1 MSNTRLAPVLLLAS
15 LSLATAV
22 NGSYTPGT
30 TCSDNVDSQQALLGK
45 HLIVM
50 ELAWAPFASVDST
63 APKGWSGYNIELM
76 DELATLLGFTYE
88 ILDIGYPNSEIGE
101 TWTSH
106 AISNIDN
113 GDVLMSFWYKNMD
126 RMKELVFVDGHIDV
140 SPGLIGLRSKESG
153 TDPWSWDS
161 ITSFMLPFTWTL
173 WGCLLLLVILSG
185 VSDYIIE
192 RKTSTDARLSASLY
206 EYAAGFLWGGF
217 GACRV
222 GLPVCSSSCLLACS
236 YICILVCHAPAYIPC
251 SRVLIPACTEYPLST
266 SSKVF
271 QVLLAFT
278 FLIVISTYTANL
290 AAFITLSAGPGL
302 SVTSMNQAMASG
314 KALCMEEGGY
324 NTRITANFP
333 KMKYEL
339 LLEANSA
346 GDRLVDQTGC
356 EGVLA
361 PKNFYDGWRTDAKY
375 CNLEIVETMY
385 PDTAGWLGSKN
396 SLCVVRAINYG
407 LLDLK
412 VRGVIDR
419 LYFKYFPV
427 ISCAAQVAAVEI
439 DSGAEE
445 PDVSRRRLHSS
456 SHPSEHHSRQLKGGD
471 RRAASEQSTDSGSLA
486 VPQIGVE
493 QLKGLFLTWLIITL
507 SLITWTYTNGPIG
520 RFISRVA
527 PASLVR
533 LSAKILP
540 KREFVDADGDGL
552 DDNSAG
558 PDNEMAMLRNTT
570 ASLRIMHEH
579 NREMKKVIYGLSKHV
594 GFTPDLPENTKK
606 WKMAKQNTIANIA
619 SSKGSVLSAMQNAP
633 AVQHT
638 PVETME
644 AP

>member
-88 ILDIGYPNSEIGE
+88 ILDIGYPNGEIGE

-113 GDVLMSFWYKNMD
+113 GDVLMSFWFKNMD

-153 TDPWSWDS
+153 TDPWSWNS

-217 GACRV
+217 
-222 GLPVCSSSCLLACS
+222 
-236 YICILVCHAPAYIPC
+236 
-251 SRVLIPACTEYPLST
+251 EYPLST

-302 SVTSMNQAMASG
+302 SVTSMNEAMASG
-314 KALCMEEGGY
+314 KALCMEQGAY

-339 LLEANSA
+339 ILEANSA

-361 PKNFYDGWRTDAKY
+361 PKNFYDGWRTNAKY
-375 CNLEIVETMY
+375 CNLEIVETIF

-412 VRGVIDR
+412 VRGVVDR

-445 PDVSRRRLHSS
+445 ADVSRRRLHSS

-486 VPQIGVE
+486 VPQIGVA

-579 NREMKKVIYGLSKHV
+579 NREMKKIIYGLSKHV
-594 GFTPDLPENTKK
+594 GFIPDVPENTKK
-606 WKMAKQNTIANIA
+606 WKLAKQNTIANIA

>member
-30 TCSDNVDSQQALLGK
+30 TCSDNVDSQLALLGK

-88 ILDIGYPNSEIGE
+88 ILDIGYPNGEIGE

-113 GDVLMSFWYKNMD
+113 GDVLMSFWFKNMD

-153 TDPWSWDS
+153 TDPWSWNS

-217 GACRV
+217 
-222 GLPVCSSSCLLACS
+222 
-236 YICILVCHAPAYIPC
+236 
-251 SRVLIPACTEYPLST
+251 EYPLST

-302 SVTSMNQAMASG
+302 SVTSMNEAMASG
-314 KALCMEEGGY
+314 KALCMEQGAY

-339 LLEANSA
+339 ILEANSA

-361 PKNFYDGWRTDAKY
+361 PKNFYDGWRTNAKY
-375 CNLEIVETMY
+375 CNLEIVETIF
-385 PDTAGWLGSKN
+385 PDTAGWLGSPN
-396 SLCVVRAINYG
+396 SHCVVRAINYG

-412 VRGVIDR
+412 VRGVVDR

-445 PDVSRRRLHSS
+445 ADVSRRRLHSS

-471 RRAASEQSTDSGSLA
+471 RRAASEQSTDSSSLA
-486 VPQIGVE
+486 VPQVGIA

-540 KREFVDADGDGL
+540 KRDFVDADGDGL
-552 DDNSAG
+552 DDNSVG

-579 NREMKKVIYGLSKHV
+579 NREMKKIIYGLSKHV
-594 GFTPDLPENTKK
+594 GFIPDVPENTKK
-606 WKMAKQNTIANIA
+606 WKLAKQNTIANIA

>member
-30 TCSDNVDSQQALLGK
+30 TCSDNVDSQLALLGK

-88 ILDIGYPNSEIGE
+88 ILDIGYPNGEIGE

-113 GDVLMSFWYKNMD
+113 GDVLMSFWFKNMD

-161 ITSFMLPFTWTL
+161 ITSFMLPFTWAL

-217 GACRV
+217 
-222 GLPVCSSSCLLACS
+222 
-236 YICILVCHAPAYIPC
+236 
-251 SRVLIPACTEYPLST
+251 EYPLST

-302 SVTSMNQAMASG
+302 SVTSMNEAMASG
-314 KALCMEEGGY
+314 KALCMEQGAY

-339 LLEANSA
+339 ILEANSA

-361 PKNFYDGWRTDAKY
+361 PKNFYDGWRTNAKY
-375 CNLEIVETMY
+375 CNLEIVETIF

-412 VRGVIDR
+412 VRGVVDR

-445 PDVSRRRLHSS
+445 ADVSRRRLHSS

-471 RRAASEQSTDSGSLA
+471 RRAASEQSTDSSSLA
-486 VPQIGVE
+486 VPQVGIA

-540 KREFVDADGDGL
+540 KRDFVDADGDGL
-552 DDNSAG
+552 DDNSVG

-606 WKMAKQNTIANIA
+606 WKLAKQNTIANIA

>member
-88 ILDIGYPNSEIGE
+88 ILDIGYPNGEIGE

-113 GDVLMSFWYKNMD
+113 GDVLMSFWFKNMD

-161 ITSFMLPFTWTL
+161 ITSFMLPFTWAL

-217 GACRV
+217 
-222 GLPVCSSSCLLACS
+222 
-236 YICILVCHAPAYIPC
+236 
-251 SRVLIPACTEYPLST
+251 EYPLST

-361 PKNFYDGWRTDAKY
+361 PKNFYDGWRTNAKY
-375 CNLEIVETMY
+375 CNLEIVETIF

-412 VRGVIDR
+412 VRGVVDR

-445 PDVSRRRLHSS
+445 ADVSRRRLHSS

-486 VPQIGVE
+486 VPQIGVA

-606 WKMAKQNTIANIA
+606 WKLAKQNTIANIA
-619 SSKGSVLSAMQNAP
+619 SSKGSVVSAMQNTP

>member
-30 TCSDNVDSQQALLGK
+30 TCSDNVDSQLALLGK

-88 ILDIGYPNSEIGE
+88 ILDIGYPNGEIGE

-113 GDVLMSFWYKNMD
+113 GDVLMSFWFKNMD

-153 TDPWSWDS
+153 TDPWSWNS

-217 GACRV
+217 
-222 GLPVCSSSCLLACS
+222 
-236 YICILVCHAPAYIPC
+236 
-251 SRVLIPACTEYPLST
+251 EYPLST

-302 SVTSMNQAMASG
+302 SVTSMNEAMASG
-314 KALCMEEGGY
+314 KALCMEQGAY

-361 PKNFYDGWRTDAKY
+361 PKNFYDGWRTNAKY
-375 CNLEIVETMY
+375 CNLEIVETIF
-385 PDTAGWLGSKN
+385 PDTAGWLGSPN
-396 SLCVVRAINYG
+396 SHCVVRAINYG

-412 VRGVIDR
+412 VRGVVDR

-445 PDVSRRRLHSS
+445 ADVSRRRLHSS

-471 RRAASEQSTDSGSLA
+471 RRAASEQSTDSSSLA
-486 VPQIGVE
+486 VPQVGIA

-540 KREFVDADGDGL
+540 KRELLMPTAT
-552 DDNSAG
+552 AW
-558 PDNEMAMLRNTT
+558 TT
-570 ASLRIMHEH
+570 TVLAPTTRW
-579 NREMKKVIYGLSKHV
+579 RCCA
-594 GFTPDLPENTKK
+594 TLPQ
-606 WKMAKQNTIANIA
+606 A
-619 SSKGSVLSAMQNAP
+619 
-633 AVQHT
+633 
-638 PVETME
+638 
-644 AP
+644 